1 VVAEMQKMLARV
13 IGEDIELIASL
24 HPSLFPVKADPGQ
37 VEQVVMNL
45 AVNARD
51 AMPHGGKLR
60 METSNVEIVAGQA
73 RDLELA
79 PGQYVMLRVVDSGHG
94 IDAATLAHVFEPFF
108 TTKPVGKG
116 TGLGLAT
123 VYGIVKQSGGSIQ
136 VESEVGRGTEF
147 RIHFPAAH
155 GSTSK
160 RLDAVAGENVA
171 RGTETVLI
179 AEDEPDLREL
189 ARIFLEGYGY
199 KVLTAASAEQAIQAA
214 DAFAERIHLLLT
226 DVIMPGICGRQLA
239 ESILRRRPQTMI
251 MYMTGYTDDMVVQHK
266 VLEPGVQLLQKP
278 FTKFDLAR
286 KVRSTLDGK

>member
-1 VVAEMQKMLARV
+1 
-13 IGEDIELIASL
+13 
-24 HPSLFPVKADPGQ
+24 
-37 VEQVVMNL
+37 
-45 AVNARD
+45 
-51 AMPHGGKLR
+51 

-79 PGQYVMLRVVDSGHG
+79 PGQYVMLRVVDSGNG

-108 TTKPVGKG
+108 TTKPMGKG

-147 RIHFPAAH
+147 RVHFPAAH

-160 RLDAVAGENVA
+160 RLDAAAGENVA

-189 ARIFLEGYGY
+189 TRIFLEGYGY
-199 KVLTAASAEQAIQAA
+199 KVLTAASAEQAIQTA

-226 DVIMPGICGRQLA
+226 DVIMPGMSGRQLA
-239 ESILRRRPQTMI
+239 ESILRKRPQTMI